1 LTTTTTTTID
11 TALNSSMTVS
21 KVIAV
26 TGATGNQGSSVVK
39 ALVSSPLANEC
50 ETIRCLMRDAT
61 TEKAKELATLSPK
74 IELVECHM
82 GDVDSLKKAFAH
94 AWAVFAVTDYWDPET
109 RDKEFEYG
117 KNLADA
123 AKACQVA
130 YYIWSTLD
138 DAETISKRKYRVHH
152 FTFKAHVTD
161 YIRQLD
167 DMKAKAIFIKLGM
180 YYNNLQSS
188 APFKETGQPNEF
200 VLALPVQPSTRVP
213 VIDPGD
219 VGPIVAAILQDP
231 DQYVGMDMP
240 LCSETLTY
248 PEMLEAI
255 SQATGKGLRYECAPP
270 EACKDMDPELLDM
283 FRYVDEFGY
292 FASETHPDVTL
303 AKRLYPGIK
312 DIRQW
317 ASSADLKF

>member
-1 LTTTTTTTID
+1 MTI
-11 TALNSSMTVS
+11 N

-26 TGATGNQGSSVVK
+26 TGATGNQGSGVVR
-39 ALVSSPLANEC
+39 ALVSSPLIDEC

-82 GDVDSLKKAFAH
+82 SDVDSLKKAFTH

-123 AKACQVA
+123 ANDCQVA

-138 DAETISKRKYRVHH
+138 DAESISKHKYHVNH
-152 FTFKAHVTD
+152 FTLKAHVTN
-161 YIRQLD
+161 YIQHDLK
-167 DMKAKAIFIKLGM
+167 MKAIFIKLGM
-180 YYNNLQSS
+180 YYNNLQTLS
-188 APFKETGQPNEF
+188 PFKATDQPNEF
-200 VLALPVQPSTRVP
+200 VLALPVRPSTRVP
-213 VIDPGD
+213 FMDPADMGS
-219 VGPIVAAILQDP
+219 IVVAILQNP
-231 DQYVGMDMP
+231 DEYVNQHLP

-248 PEMLEAI
+248 PEVLEAI
-255 SQATGKGLRYECAPP
+255 SQATGKVLRYECVPP
-270 EACKDMDPELLDM
+270 EACKDMDHELIDM

-292 FASETHPDVTL
+292 FASETHPDFNI
-303 AKRLYPGIK
+303 AKRLYPKMKNIH
-312 DIRQW
+312 QW
-317 ASSADLKF
+317 ISCTELKF